1 MVATGGSASMAV
13 EKLMAEG
20 VPEDKII
27 FANLIASKQGL
38 QVLRSRFPTMHVVT
52 AAIDSDMTA
61 SK

>member
-1 MVATGGSASMAV
+1 MAV